1 MARLVA
7 VLVCVIGEIV
17 LALWL
22 DIIPGLEQA
31 LPGLAG
37 MTPNV
42 TLGVIVAGLGLSFGR
57 GLVGMVVAEFLMSIS
72 GLGALSQDYTGE
84 LELDKG
90 LAPVV
95 LLMIAGI
102 ILTKLVNV
110 CEGRFSSW
118 RTRREA

>member
-1 MARLVA
+1 MVPYL
-7 VLVCVIGEIV
+7 
-17 LALWL
+17 
-22 DIIPGLEQA
+22 
-31 LPGLAG
+31 
-37 MTPNV
+37 
-42 TLGVIVAGLGLSFGR
+42 VAGLGLSFGR

-95 LLMIAGI
+95 LLMIVGI
-102 ILTKLVNV
+102 ILTKLVNI